1 MYEGLFF
8 CILQVTPQA
17 PEFVPAAGGGGTAG
31 NTAARSGSPDF
42 LNSFTGLPGPGGPQ
56 ATFGGRRRSTESPVP
71 VSPQLTPQP
80 SPPLNNCSPTSA
92 LDKTPITP
100 VSTYQVQT
108 FQYQYYNMIFQLL
121 IL

>member
-1 MYEGLFF
+1 M

-17 PEFVPAAGGGGTAG
+17 PEFVPAAGGGTAAG
-31 NTAARSGSPDF
+31 NTAAGNGSPDF
-42 LNSFTGLPGPGGPQ
+42 LNSFTGLSGSGGPQ
-56 ATFGGRRRSTESPVP
+56 ATFGSRRSSLESPVS
-71 VSPQLTPQP
+71 VSPRLTPQP
-80 SPPLNNCSPTSA
+80 SPPLSNCSPTST

-108 FQYQYYNMIFQLL
+108 FQYHCCEMITFLSL